1 MNKSQDKLSQKILKK
16 RLDVLLVDKGLFDTR
31 EKARIVIMEGKVL
44 VNNQKEDKAG
54 SLFKEDAIISLID
67 NSIPYVSRGGLKLKK
82 AIDVFHIE
90 LKDKVCLDIGAS
102 TGGFTDVMLKEGAKK
117 VYAVDCGT
125 NQLDYKLRQDERV
138 VSLENLNARYMTKDN
153 ISNEDVDFISIDVS
167 FISLKKIIPVVI
179 EFLKNDRTAVFLIKP
194 QFEVGKDKVGNG
206 VIKDKKI
213 HKKVIEDIINFCVEN
228 NLKILG
234 LSYSPIKGPK
244 GNIEYLLYVSK
255 TLEMEDDKNDYINI
269 CENIVNESHEVLGDK
284 N

>member
-1 MNKSQDKLSQKILKK
+1 MNRSQDKSQQKILKK
-16 RLDVLLVDKGLFDTR
+16 RLDILLVEKGYYDTR
-31 EKARIVIMEGKVL
+31 EKARIAIMEGKIL

-54 SLFKEDAIISLID
+54 SLFKEDATISLLED
-67 NSIPYVSRGGLKLKK
+67 PIPYVSRGGLKLKK
-82 AIDVFHIE
+82 AIDTFHIE

-125 NQLDYKLRQDERV
+125 NQLNYKLRQDERV

-153 ISNEDVDFISIDVS
+153 INNEDVDFISIDVS
-167 FISLKKIIPVVI
+167 FISLKKIIPVVLQ
-179 EFLKNDRTAVFLIKP
+179 FLKIDNNAVFLIKP

-213 HKKVIEDIINFCVEN
+213 HIEVIKDIIIFCIDN
-228 NLKILG
+228 GLKILN

-255 TLEMEDDKNDYINI
+255 TSNIEEDNNDYTKL
-269 CENIVNESHEVLGDK
+269 CEDIVNESHEVLGDK
-284 N
+284 K